1 VDQSLTYLAS
11 AYLVFLGVLLL
22 YVVIIAS
29 KLTRLRAELDA
40 VREPKG

>member
-29 KLTRLRAELDA
+29 KLARLRAELDA